1 MLKEKEV
8 STEKTESRY
17 LERTDDVWTRL
28 RLARLQSVEMDIP
41 DDAKTPEQ
49 MLEEIKKKISERT

>member
-1 MLKEKEV
+1 M
-8 STEKTESRY
+8 EKTESRY

-28 RLARLQSVEMDIP
+28 RLQSVEMDIP

>member
-1 MLKEKEV
+1 M
-8 STEKTESRY
+8 EKTESRY

-28 RLARLQSVEMDIP
+28 RLADCSPWKWTFRMTQRHRN
-41 DDAKTPEQ
+41 Q

>member
-8 STEKTESRY
+8 SMEKTDSRY

>member
-8 STEKTESRY
+8 SMEKTESRY

-41 DDAKTPEQ
+41 DDANTPEQ

>member
-1 MLKEKEV
+1 M
-8 STEKTESRY
+8 EKTESRY